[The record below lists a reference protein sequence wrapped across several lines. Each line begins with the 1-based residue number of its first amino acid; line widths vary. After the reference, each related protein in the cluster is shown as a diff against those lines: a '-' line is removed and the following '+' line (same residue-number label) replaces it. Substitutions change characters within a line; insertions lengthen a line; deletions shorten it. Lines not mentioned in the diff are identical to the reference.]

1 MPRVVRLV
9 TFNKHLTHRFVF
21 LGVFSTK
28 TSHHSF
34 YNSECFTGLPV
45 SCVSCLQVVQTFQW
59 IRHILWLV
67 SLLMAVH
74 VHCEHISEQS
84 CWPWLTLDCFFPWG
98 LLRLVRLK
106 RFLAAVISNH
116 NHLWTHESIIP
127 RLISALNVSAVYYQM
142 IMKLTSPISRHPFG
156 SGLCRGLFEQIED
169 ALDSE
174 YYSALASVVCSRP
187 HVRGTLYFK
196 AFCGLPWLSD
206 A

>member
-67 SLLMAVH
+67 SWFMAVH
-74 VHCEHISEQS
+74 VHCYGIFLSAVD
-84 CWPWLTLDCFFPWG
+84 CWPWLTQRMFFFPEACWDWWG
-98 LLRLVRLK
+98 
-106 RFLAAVISNH
+106 
-116 NHLWTHESIIP
+116 
-127 RLISALNVSAVYYQM
+127 LNVSWLQSK
-142 IMKLTSPISRHPFG
+142 IKPQSPVDTWIYHTKAH
-156 SGLCRGLFEQIED
+156 I
-169 ALDSE
+169 
-174 YYSALASVVCSRP
+174 CSKCFSN
-187 HVRGTLYFK
+187 L
-196 AFCGLPWLSD
+196 LSD
-206 A
+206 DYEVDLPDLPASFWLWTLPRPLWADWRCLGLWVL